1 MKKILT
7 YLSQEEMISSAAA
20 QFISIGLAAIQDRG
34 QFSVTLSG
42 GNTPKPLY
50 EILAS
55 PDADLL
61 DWDMVHFFWGDER
74 CVPSNHPDSNFNQAN
89 QVLLRPR
96 SIKDENIHRI
106 KTELQPKETARQYQE
121 EILSYFHGNIPRFDL
136 VLLGMGS
143 DGHTASL
150 FPGSELVA
158 GDHPNENC
166 LVASDWVPKFDA
178 WRITFTP
185 RLINAAQNVFFLVSG
200 RNKANTLKL
209 VLEGPSSPE
218 HFPSQLIAPD
228 QGNLFWHVD
237 LEAAAELSDMSL
249 D

>member
-7 YLSQEEMISSAAA
+7 YHSQEEMISSAAA

-50 EILAS
+50 EILAG

-61 DWDMVHFFWGDER
+61 DWDKVHFFWGDER
-74 CVPSNHPDSNFNQAN
+74 CVPPNHPDSNFNQAN

-121 EILSYFHGNIPRFDL
+121 EILSYFQGNIPRFDL

-150 FPGSELVA
+150 FPGSELVV
-158 GDHPNENC
+158 GDLPSEDC
-166 LVASDWVPKFDA
+166 LVASNWVPKLDA
-178 WRITFTP
+178 WRITFTHH
-185 RLINAAQNVFFLVSG
+185 LINIAHNVLFLVSG
-200 RNKANTLKL
+200 ENKAKVLKS
-209 VLEGPSSPE
+209 VLEGPPD
-218 HFPSQLIAPD
+218 HKLYPSQLID
-228 QGNLFWHVD
+228 LDEGDLTWHID
-237 LEAAAELSDMSL
+237 HEAAAELSEIN
-249 D
+249 

>member
-7 YLSQEEMISSAAA
+7 YHSQEEMISSAAA

-61 DWDMVHFFWGDER
+61 DWDKVHFFWGDER
-74 CVPSNHPDSNFNQAN
+74 CVPPDHPDSNFNQAN

-106 KTELQPKETARQYQE
+106 KIELQPKETARQYQE
-121 EILSYFHGNIPRFDL
+121 EILSYFQGNIPRFDL

-150 FPGSELVA
+150 FPGSELVV
-158 GDHPNENC
+158 GDLPSEDC
-166 LVASDWVPKFDA
+166 LVASNWVPKLDA
-178 WRITFTP
+178 WRITFTHH
-185 RLINAAQNVFFLVSG
+185 LINIAHNVLFLVSG
-200 RNKANTLKL
+200 ENKAKVLKS
-209 VLEGPSSPE
+209 VLEGPSD
-218 HFPSQLIAPD
+218 HKLYPSQLIDPD
-228 QGNLFWHVD
+228 EGNLTWHID
-237 LEAAAELSDMSL
+237 HEAAAELSEIN
-249 D
+249 

>member
-7 YLSQEEMISSAAA
+7 YHSQKEMISSAAA

-34 QFSVTLSG
+34 RFSVTLSG

-74 CVPSNHPDSNFNQAN
+74 CVPPNHPDSNFNQAN

-106 KTELQPKETARQYQE
+106 KAELQPKEAARKYQE
-121 EILSYFHGNIPRFDL
+121 EILSYFHGKIPRFDL
-136 VLLGMGS
+136 ILLGMGS

-150 FPGSELVA
+150 FPGSELVI
-158 GDHPNENC
+158 GDHINKDC
-166 LVASDWVPKFDA
+166 LVASNWVPKLDT
-178 WRITFTP
+178 WRITFTHH
-185 RLINAAQNVFFLVSG
+185 LINIAHNVLFLISG
-200 RNKANTLKL
+200 EDKAETLRS
-209 VLEGPSSPE
+209 VLEGPSD
-218 HFPSQLIAPD
+218 HKLYPSQLIDPNEGD
-228 QGNLFWHVD
+228 LTWHID
-237 LEAAAELSDMSL
+237 HEASTKLSDIN
-249 D
+249 

>member
-7 YLSQEEMISSAAA
+7 YHSQEEMISSAAA

-50 EILAS
+50 AILAG

-61 DWDMVHFFWGDER
+61 DWDKVHFFWGDER
-74 CVPSNHPDSNFNQAN
+74 CVPPNHPDSNYNQAN
-89 QVLLRPR
+89 QVLLSPR

-106 KTELQPKETARQYQE
+106 KTELQPKEAARQYQE
-121 EILSYFHGNIPRFDL
+121 EILSYFQGKIPRFDL

-150 FPGSELVA
+150 FPGSKLVI
-158 GDHPNENC
+158 GDHLNEDC
-166 LVASDWVPKFDA
+166 LVASNWVPKLDT
-178 WRITFTP
+178 WRITFTHH
-185 RLINAAQNVFFLVSG
+185 LINIAHNVLFLVSG
-200 RNKANTLKL
+200 EDKAKALKS
-209 VLEGPSSPE
+209 VLEGPPD
-218 HFPSQLIAPD
+218 HKLYPSQLIDPD
-228 QGNLFWHVD
+228 EGNLTWHID
-237 LEAAAELSDMSL
+237 HEAAAELSEIN
-249 D
+249 

>member
-7 YLSQEEMISSAAA
+7 YHSQEEMISSAAA

-55 PDADLL
+55 PDADSL

-74 CVPSNHPDSNFNQAN
+74 CVPPDHPDSNFNQAN

-106 KTELQPKETARQYQE
+106 KIELQPKETARQYQE
-121 EILSYFHGNIPRFDL
+121 EILSYFQGNIPRFDL

-150 FPGSELVA
+150 FPGSELVV
-158 GDHPNENC
+158 GDLPSEDC
-166 LVASDWVPKFDA
+166 LVASNWVPKLDA
-178 WRITFTP
+178 WRITFTHH
-185 RLINAAQNVFFLVSG
+185 LINIAHNVLFLVSG
-200 RNKANTLKL
+200 ENKAKVLKS
-209 VLEGPSSPE
+209 VLEGPSD
-218 HFPSQLIAPD
+218 HKLYPSQLIDPD
-228 QGNLFWHVD
+228 EGNLTWHID
-237 LEAAAELSDMSL
+237 HEAAAELSEIN
-249 D
+249 